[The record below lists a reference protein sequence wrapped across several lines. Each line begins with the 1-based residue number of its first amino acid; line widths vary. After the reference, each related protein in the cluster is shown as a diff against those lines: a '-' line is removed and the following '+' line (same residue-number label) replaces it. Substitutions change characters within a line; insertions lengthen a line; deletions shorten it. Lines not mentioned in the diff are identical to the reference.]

1 MECEPTVRPLSVKT
15 AAPETFTLITPSC
28 VAPSKNVTVPSG
40 DPVGTGEIVAI
51 NETVWP
57 LETGFG
63 SADNAV
69 VVSVGLAGDMTS
81 VTGPEVEVA
90 KPVFPE

>member
-15 AAPETFTLITPSC
+15 AAPETFTLITLSC

-57 LETGFG
+57 VETGFG